1 MSGAPSSAGAA
12 LASLLVVAAGGCGE
26 PLTEPPPP
34 DIEGFRADFLGEP
47 FLDGDFDPML
57 FHRRHFADG
66 EYRVIV
72 QNGRRGERR
81 LYRTDAFESFTLLEA
96 DWLPSEPVGG
106 PHSFQDHVML
116 SDGTF
121 VLYQND
127 GEGGT
132 AVWTGPSLHRVRER
146 LTVAYE
152 DDGGAFYDRERD
164 RIHLY
169 TEARESQRRSSSDR
183 LRHYAMPGDRP
194 LSVVRHGGVLD
205 GLSRSTGDVDVIR
218 VGDHYFMFID
228 RGGSHP
234 EYGVAVAWS
243 ADLHRWWILQS
254 SLTAEVHGGDM
265 VVVRHADHW
274 HGMTE
279 YSGPDHR
286 GIGHWRIRAVR

>member
-1 MSGAPSSAGAA
+1 MSGAPLSAGAA
-12 LASLLVVAAGGCGE
+12 VAALLAVAAGGCGE
-26 PLTEPPPP
+26 SLTEPPAP
-34 DIEGFRADFLGEP
+34 DIRGFRAELLGEP
-47 FLDGDFDPML
+47 FLDSDFDPML

-72 QNGRRGERR
+72 QNGTRDERR
-81 LYRTDAFESFTLLEA
+81 LYRTPNFQEFTLDNG
-96 DWLPSEPVGG
+96 DWLPEEEVGG
-106 PHSFQDHVML
+106 HHSFQDHVVL

-121 VLYQND
+121 ALYQND

-132 AVWTGPSLHRVRER
+132 AVWTGPSLDRVQER

-169 TEARESQRRSSSDR
+169 TEAREEQRRSSSDR
-183 LRHYAMPGDRP
+183 LQHYAMPGDRP
-194 LSVVRHGGVLD
+194 LSVVRHGTALD
-205 GLSRSTGDVDVIR
+205 GLTWSTGDVDLIR
-218 VGDHYFMFID
+218 VDDHYFMFMD

-243 ADLHRWWILQS
+243 ADLHRWRILQS
-254 SLTAEVHGGDM
+254 DVTPGVYGGDM
-265 VVVRHADHW
+265 VVARHGDHW